1 MVNLIKSNKNNA
13 LKSISSILDTVLDKN
28 DYTLEFQNGLYLLSL
43 NHSMLIKVLK
53 LLKENPLWHTQVQR
67 LTYILGV
74 INNLSGNTDM
84 AIVLPDDS
92 VKARNLLIKHIIE
105 DLIPIVEMV
114 NSCR

>member
-1 MVNLIKSNKNNA
+1 MF
-13 LKSISSILDTVLDKN
+13 DTPKGYTDSDYLREIGAN
-28 DYTLEFQNGLYLLSL
+28 DIEL
-43 NHSMLIKVLK
+43 LK

-74 INNLSGNTDM
+74 INNLSGNFDM

-105 DLIPIVEMV
+105 DLIPIVETM

>member
-1 MVNLIKSNKNNA
+1 MG
-13 LKSISSILDTVLDKN
+13 LDEKFKRIHLEYGIIN
-28 DYTLEFQNGLYLLSL
+28 DRYMFDTPKGCTDSDYLREIGANDIEL
-43 NHSMLIKVLK
+43 LK

-74 INNLSGNTDM
+74 VNNLSGNSDM

>member
-1 MVNLIKSNKNNA
+1 M
-13 LKSISSILDTVLDKN
+13 
-28 DYTLEFQNGLYLLSL
+28 
-43 NHSMLIKVLK
+43 
-53 LLKENPLWHTQVQR
+53 QR

-74 INNLSGNTDM
+74 LYNLEGHTDM

-105 DLIPIVEMV
+105 ALIPIVEMV

>member
-1 MVNLIKSNKNNA
+1 MGLDEKFRRIHLEYGIINDRYMFSNTGEYKDSDYLREVGA
-13 LKSISSILDTVLDKN
+13 N
-28 DYTLEFQNGLYLLSL
+28 DIEL
-43 NHSMLIKVLK
+43 LK

-67 LTYILGV
+67 LTFILGI
-74 INNLSGNTDM
+74 INNLSGNTGM

>member
-1 MVNLIKSNKNNA
+1 MG
-13 LKSISSILDTVLDKN
+13 LDEKFRRIHLEYGIINDRWMFSDTKEYKDN
-28 DYTLEFQNGLYLLSL
+28 DYLREIGANDLEL
-43 NHSMLIKVLK
+43 LK

-74 INNLSGNTDM
+74 LNNLEGNTDM

-105 DLIPIVEMV
+105 SLIPIVEMV
-114 NSCR
+114 NLCR

>member
-1 MVNLIKSNKNNA
+1 MG
-13 LKSISSILDTVLDKN
+13 LDEKFRRIHNEYGIINDRWLFMDKDQYN
-28 DYTLEFQNGLYLLSL
+28 DADYLREIGANDLEL
-43 NHSMLIKVLK
+43 LK

-74 INNLSGNTDM
+74 LNNLEGNTDM

-105 DLIPIVEMV
+105 ALIPIVEMV

>member
-1 MVNLIKSNKNNA
+1 MG
-13 LKSISSILDTVLDKN
+13 LDEKFRRIHNEEGIINDRWLFMDKDKYN
-28 DYTLEFQNGLYLLSL
+28 DADYLREIGANDIEL
-43 NHSMLIKVLK
+43 LK

-74 INNLSGNTDM
+74 LYNLEGHTDM

-105 DLIPIVEMV
+105 ALIPIVEMV

>member
-1 MVNLIKSNKNNA
+1 MG
-13 LKSISSILDTVLDKN
+13 LDEKFKRIHLEYGIIN
-28 DYTLEFQNGLYLLSL
+28 DRYMFDTPKGYTDSDYLREIGANDIELLE
-43 NHSMLIKVLK
+43 

-74 INNLSGNTDM
+74 VNNLSGKTDL

>member
-1 MVNLIKSNKNNA
+1 MNFDSRIRRVQLEYGIINDRYMFSNTGEYK
-13 LKSISSILDTVLDKN
+13 DKDYLREIGAN
-28 DYTLEFQNGLYLLSL
+28 DIEL
-43 NHSMLIKVLK
+43 LK

-74 INNLSGNTDM
+74 LNNLEGNTDM

-105 DLIPIVEMV
+105 ALIPIVEMV

>member
-1 MVNLIKSNKNNA
+1 MFDAPEGYTDSDYLREVGA
-13 LKSISSILDTVLDKN
+13 N
-28 DYTLEFQNGLYLLSL
+28 DIEL
-43 NHSMLIKVLK
+43 LK

-92 VKARNLLIKHIIE
+92 CKARNLLIKHIIE

>member
-1 MVNLIKSNKNNA
+1 MG
-13 LKSISSILDTVLDKN
+13 LDEKFKRIHLEYGIINDRWLFMDKDQYN
-28 DYTLEFQNGLYLLSL
+28 DADYLREIGANDIEL
-43 NHSMLIKVLK
+43 LK

-74 INNLSGNTDM
+74 INNLSGNTGM

-92 VKARNLLIKHIIE
+92 VKARNLLIKNIIE
-105 DLIPIVEMV
+105 DLIPIVEMI

>member
-1 MVNLIKSNKNNA
+1 MNFDSRIRRVQLEYGIINDRYMFSNTGEYK
-13 LKSISSILDTVLDKN
+13 DN
-28 DYTLEFQNGLYLLSL
+28 DYLREIGANDIEL
-43 NHSMLIKVLK
+43 LK

-74 INNLSGNTDM
+74 LNNLEGNTDM

-105 DLIPIVEMV
+105 DLIPIVEAM

>member
-1 MVNLIKSNKNNA
+1 MF
-13 LKSISSILDTVLDKN
+13 DTPKGYTDS
-28 DYTLEFQNGLYLLSL
+28 DYLREVGAVDIEL
-43 NHSMLIKVLK
+43 LK

-74 INNLSGNTDM
+74 VNNLSGNMDM

>member
-1 MVNLIKSNKNNA
+1 MGLDEKFKRIHLEYGVINDRYMFSDNK
-13 LKSISSILDTVLDKN
+13 
-28 DYTLEFQNGLYLLSL
+28 DYTDSDYLREIGANDIELLE
-43 NHSMLIKVLK
+43 

-74 INNLSGNTDM
+74 VNNLSGKTDL

>member
-1 MVNLIKSNKNNA
+1 MG
-13 LKSISSILDTVLDKN
+13 LDEQFKRIHLEYGIIN
-28 DYTLEFQNGLYLLSL
+28 DRYMFVTPKGYTDSDYLREGGAADIEL
-43 NHSMLIKVLK
+43 LK

-74 INNLSGNTDM
+74 VNNLSGNPDL